1 MRGKTIQIYLTDGSP
16 NGIKVA
22 EITSNIER
30 TIVIPRNKLTEAVK
44 RTETAR
50 PGIYFLF
57 GHDEDKAK
65 PVVYIGQTKEGIK
78 RIKTHDQKIDFWHY
92 GTIFK
97 RIVHRQGIKLLK
109 IQEELFMVQI

>member
-30 TIVIPRNKLTEAVK
+30 AIVIPRNKLTEAIK

-65 PVVYIGQTKEGIK
+65 PVVYIGQSKEGIK
-78 RIKTHDQKIDFWHY
+78 RIKAHDQKIDFWNYVVLVISKTSSFTKTH
-92 GTIFK
+92 IEF
-97 RIVHRQGIKLLK
+97 L
-109 IQEELFMVQI
+109 